1 MLNISKI
8 TPYFE
13 GVGENIGFFFLYRIK
28 LRSTLMLV
36 MCSMPGLHSQPKR
49 L

>member
-13 GVGENIGFFFLYRIK
+13 GVGENIVYFSFIELN
-28 LRSTLMLV
+28 S
-36 MCSMPGLHSQPKR
+36 GLHSC
-49 L
+49 